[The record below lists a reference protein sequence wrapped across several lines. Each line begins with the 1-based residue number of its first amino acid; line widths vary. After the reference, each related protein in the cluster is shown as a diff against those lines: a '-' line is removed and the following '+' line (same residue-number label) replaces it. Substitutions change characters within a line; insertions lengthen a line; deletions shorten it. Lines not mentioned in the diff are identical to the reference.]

1 MQSSTFKDIA
11 RKKSNVEEV
20 LLERFLSDLRPEAAL
35 YSRVE
40 WNCRRG
46 DWEEGGGKLSSLRL
60 EVLSSNIIKFR
71 FHILHT
77 EVCNGARCVMV

>member
-11 RKKSNVEEV
+11 RKKLNVGEV

-46 DWEEGGGKLSSLRL
+46 DWEEGGGQ
-60 EVLSSNIIKFR
+60 IIKSPSGSPQLQHHKVQIPHFTHR
-71 FHILHT
+71 SL
-77 EVCNGARCVMV
+77 

>member
-11 RKKSNVEEV
+11 RKKLNVGEV

-46 DWEEGGGKLSSLRL
+46 DWEEGGGQ
-60 EVLSSNIIKFR
+60 IIKSPSGSPQRQHHKVQIPHFTHR
-71 FHILHT
+71 SL
-77 EVCNGARCVMV
+77 